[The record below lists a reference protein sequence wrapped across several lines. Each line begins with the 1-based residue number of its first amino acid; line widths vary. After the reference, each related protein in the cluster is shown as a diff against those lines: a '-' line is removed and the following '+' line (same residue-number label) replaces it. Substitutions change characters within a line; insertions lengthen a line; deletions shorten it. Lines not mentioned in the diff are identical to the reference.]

1 MSVTWQEALMLLHE
15 RGWSGELI
23 DEACTALVQACTE
36 GELEGREVARLTPDE
51 TRRALDEPIS
61 ENESSA
67 LCRLAE
73 VHDRVDEDGE
83 TMRGALRDLDAFA
96 DALGEQ

>member
-1 MSVTWQEALMLLHE
+1 MSATWQEALMLLHE

-23 DEACTALVQACTE
+23 DEACTALVEACTE
-36 GELEGREVARLTPDE
+36 GGLEGREVAGLTPSE
-51 TRRALDEPIS
+51 TRGVLDEPIS
-61 ENESSA
+61 EEESAA

-73 VHDRVDEDGE
+73 VHDRADEEGE

>member
-1 MSVTWQEALMLLHE
+1 MLLHE
-15 RGWSGELI
+15 RGWGGELI
-23 DEACTALVQACTE
+23 DEACTALLEAC
-36 GELEGREVARLTPDE
+36 GKGDLEGRELAELTPAE
-51 TRRALDEPIS
+51 TRRVLEEPITGD
-61 ENESSA
+61 ESHA

-73 VHDRVDEDGE
+73 VHDRADAEGE

>member
-1 MSVTWQEALMLLHE
+1 MPATWQEALMLLHE

-23 DEACTALVQACTE
+23 DRACTALVEACTE
-36 GELEGREVARLTPDE
+36 GELEGREVAGLTAAE
-51 TRRALDEPIS
+51 TRRVLDEPIRED
-61 ENESSA
+61 ENFA

-73 VHDRVDEDGE
+73 VHDRADEEGE
-83 TMRGALRDLDAFA
+83 TMRGALRDVDAFA